1 MKKSVRILT
10 GVVAALMLVASLP
23 FTVLAKTLQTPG
35 VEINTDRTVYVIDP
49 AADLLLA
56 IDNLADTT
64 NGVAESEYTYTTE
77 GAITQNGSD
86 EHLNGNMMSTNY
98 NGNGQWQTYVAPTN
112 IPLTETSKYVISF
125 TGKMIADFN
134 MGGFVFTAPGAI
146 GNQSEFRTTQGFY
159 FDYTDKL
166 AYLATGMNWSE
177 EVTAD
182 RRTSLGTIEVKE
194 EHDYIIT
201 INGLNFCLFIDGE
214 LIADMNLPA
223 NYWGLGTYISLGI
236 RVRANTPGD
245 GAKDVA
251 MMKNIKVYE
260 GEMVETAANSLLLDI
275 DNLADETNA
284 AEGSTA
290 TYSIA
295 NAQNQYDSEYADG
308 DIVKA
313 KTILSDGAGEWGTF
327 IGHTNLPLTATS
339 QYTISFKM
347 RMIANFN
354 YGGFVFSAPGAVNDK
369 TKNNTTNGIYLGYK
383 EKQAY
388 LANGMKW
395 LEEVPSANVAT
406 YGDVD
411 VKALQSYMIV
421 IDGFKVTLYMNSK
434 KVGTMTLASD
444 YDGLNG
450 TLSLGIRSRC
460 DTPTDECE
468 IAEVKN
474 IKVYSG
480 LPTDATVNN
489 YQEGEVLLK
498 LPTVMSVDGYTS
510 DFEDVTV
517 SKPVRNQNSLNGE
530 IANAL
535 YPDPNCA
542 DYADGSEWMWAGVKT
557 SIPLDG
563 TSKYTIDFYMKKEQ
577 SANIG
582 FCITGE
588 WWRESQGFYLYNHSF
603 TTVAEYD
610 SNYYSSGMSFS
621 NIWTD
626 YCDNDGYTRFTME
639 IDGYTWNLYIGG
651 VYAGSVTI
659 GATGKFPNVY
669 AENCL
674 SLAVKVYSDSIAS
687 WDMTKPI
694 VYVKDITVYG
704 GNVATNKNLQFV
716 KDGVVLSHTY
726 AKTGDVIESFPV
738 IETEANQTVVWF
750 YKNTN
755 VVATA
760 PFTVYRDATLEA
772 RVVDHTYSKIVGVQS
787 TEAANNT
794 QSVRF
799 LSVLQSLEGS
809 AAGFEVTAK
818 YLEGSVVKTKTWMVN
833 TTHVY
838 SSINA
843 TENGSVTSVSAA
855 ELGGTY
861 ICALSVDNVPTNA
874 GQIDFYVKSYV
885 VLNGEKTYSEE
896 VIFTFENGEVNSE
909 LAPLS

>member
-1 MKKSVRILT
+1 MKRSTRILA
-10 GVVAALMLVASLP
+10 GAIAALMLAVSMP
-23 FTVLAKTLQTPG
+23 ISILAKTLTNSEVTISPDATTF
-35 VEINTDRTVYVIDP
+35 VP
-49 AADLLLA
+49 AADSKLLLD
-56 IDNLADTT
+56 IDNLGDTT
-64 NGVAESEYTYTTE
+64 NAVTESQYTYTNENAQVQNKSDSAAGETLN
-77 GAITQNGSD
+77 GDKIVTDYNGS
-86 EHLNGNMMSTNY
+86 
-98 NGNGQWQTYVAPTN
+98 GQWQTYVGQTN
-112 IPLTETSKYVISF
+112 IPLTETSKYIIAF
-125 TGKMIADFN
+125 DAKMIASFN
-134 MGGFVFTAPGAI
+134 MGGFVFTAPGEI
-146 GNQSEFRTTQGFY
+146 GNQSQYRTTQGFY
-159 FDYTDKL
+159 FDYPGKL

-177 EVTAD
+177 EVTAA
-182 RRTSLGTIEVKE
+182 RRTDLVGVDVMEQHS
-194 EHDYIIT
+194 YMIT
-201 INGLNFCLFIDGE
+201 IDGLNFCLYIDGD
-214 LIADMNLPA
+214 LIADMELPA
-223 NYWGLGTYISLGI
+223 DYWGLGTNVALG
-236 RVRANTPGD
+236 VRTRCDTAGE
-245 GAKDVA
+245 GSEVA

-260 GEMVETAANSLLLDI
+260 GGVVEQKTNELLLDI

-284 AEGSTA
+284 VEGSTA

-313 KTILSDGAGEWGTF
+313 KTVLSDGVGEWASF

-354 YGGFVFSAPGAVNDK
+354 YGGFVFSAPGAVNGK
-369 TKNNTTNGIYLGYK
+369 TKNNTTNGIYLGYS

-395 LEEVPSANVAT
+395 LEEVSAANVAT
-406 YGDVD
+406 YGEVD

-421 IDGFKVTLYMNSK
+421 IDGFNVTLYMNNE

-480 LPTDATVNN
+480 LPTYTTVNN
-489 YQEGEVLLK
+489 YQEGDVLLK
-498 LPTVMSVDGYTS
+498 VPTVMSVDGCTS

-517 SKPVRNQNSLNGE
+517 TKPVRNQNSLNGD

-542 DYADGSEWMWAGVKT
+542 DYADGNEWMWAGVKT
-557 SIPLDG
+557 TLPLNAD
-563 TSKYTIDFYMKKEQ
+563 SKYTIDFYMKKEQ
-577 SANIG
+577 TANIG

-588 WWRESQGFYLYNHSF
+588 WWRESQGFYLYNNSF
-603 TTVAEYD
+603 TTVAEYS
-610 SNYYSSGMSFS
+610 SNYYSDSISFS
-621 NIWTD
+621 NIWSA
-626 YCDNDGYTRFTME
+626 YCDNDGFTRFTME

-659 GATGKFPNVY
+659 GAKEKFPNVY
-669 AENCL
+669 AENQM
-674 SLAVKVYSDSIAS
+674 SLAVKVYSDAISE
-687 WDMTKPI
+687 WDLTKPI

-704 GNVATNKNLQFV
+704 GNVATNKNIQFV
-716 KDGVVLSHTY
+716 KDGVVLDHLY
-726 AKTGDVIESFPV
+726 AKTNDVITEFPAV
-738 IETEANQTVVWF
+738 EVGENQTAVWF
-750 YKNTN
+750 YKGTN

-760 PFTVYRDATLEA
+760 PFTVYSDATLEA
-772 RVVDHTYSKIVGVQS
+772 RVIDNTFSKVVGAQN
-787 TEAANNT
+787 TEAVDNK
-794 QSVRF
+794 QSIRF

-818 YLEGSVVKTKTWMVN
+818 YLEGGVEKTKSWTVN

-843 TENGSVTSVSAA
+843 TENGSVKTVTAA
-855 ELGGTY
+855 DLGGTY
-861 ICALSVDNVPTNA
+861 ICALSVDNVPTNI
-874 GQIDFYVKSYV
+874 GEIEFSVKSFV
-885 VLNGEKTYSEE
+885 VLNNVKTYSEAAT
-896 VIFTFENGEVNSE
+896 FTVVNGAIAS
-909 LAPLS
+909 